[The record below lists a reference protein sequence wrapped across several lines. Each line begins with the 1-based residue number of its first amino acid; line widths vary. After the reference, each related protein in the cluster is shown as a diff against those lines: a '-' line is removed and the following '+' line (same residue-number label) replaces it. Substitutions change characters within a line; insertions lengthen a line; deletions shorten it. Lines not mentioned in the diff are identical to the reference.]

1 MNKLQLLIKAYNNNI
16 KCMRE
21 LWIKFLDASTGM
33 EFTNKSTMYRDLIEG
48 RAADNLW
55 VIMAK
60 EYDKVREEW
69 KKEWW
74 ELYNSCCSYKV
85 PDIHYNKVPV
95 NFVGKNTEEEQI
107 EFFIKTT
114 EFFERWIDK
123 LKELTTQHSI
133 IVKSTL
139 HTLDMA
145 LLTEG

>member
-1 MNKLQLLIKAYNNNI
+1 MNKLQLLIKTYNNNL
-16 KCMRE
+16 KYMRE
-21 LWIKFLDASTGM
+21 LWINFLDASSST
-33 EFTNKSTMYRDLIEG
+33 EFTNKSTMYRDLVEG

-55 VIMAK
+55 FIMTK

-74 ELYNSCCSYKV
+74 KLYNSCCSYKASDEV
-85 PDIHYNKVPV
+85 YKVPT

-145 LLTEG
+145 LLTKG

>member
-1 MNKLQLLIKAYNNNI
+1 MNKLQLLINAYNNNI
-16 KCMRE
+16 KYMRE
-21 LWIKFLDASTGM
+21 LWINFLDASTGM
-33 EFTNKSTMYRDLIEG
+33 EFINKSTLYRDLVEG

-55 VIMAK
+55 FMMSN

-74 ELYNSCCSYKV
+74 ELYNSCCSYKADDEV
-85 PDIHYNKVPV
+85 YKIPI

-107 EFFIKTT
+107 EFFIKTM
-114 EFFERWIDK
+114 EFFERWINK

-145 LLTEG
+145 LLTKG

>member
-1 MNKLQLLIKAYNNNI
+1 MNKLQLLIKAYNTNI
-16 KCMRE
+16 KYMRE
-21 LWIKFLDASTGM
+21 LWINFLDASTGR
-33 EFTNKSTMYRDLIEG
+33 EFIDKSTMYRDLVEG

-55 VIMAK
+55 FMMSN

-74 ELYNSCCSYKV
+74 ELYNSCCSYKA
-85 PDIHYNKVPV
+85 PDEVYKVPI

-107 EFFIKTT
+107 EFFIKTI
-114 EFFERWIDK
+114 EFFERWINK

-145 LLTEG
+145 LLTKG